1 MADGFETD
9 LTRKLHIK
17 YPIMCAGMGHV
28 TGAELCAAVS
38 NAGGIGTIGAIGM
51 SPEGCRAEV
60 KRLKTML
67 DPGPSIAGTVSF
79 GLDLLL
85 PQVGGN
91 ARKTNKDYTGGQ
103 LDALVDVMIEE
114 KVPLFVCAVG
124 IPPKWVV
131 EKLHAAGIVVMNM
144 AGAPRH
150 VTKALEVG
158 VDIICATGGEGGA
171 HSGDISTVVLVPQCA
186 DMCKG
191 KAILVGGGG
200 LFDGRGIAACFAL
213 GAQGVWVGTRFL
225 ASLEANCNKGW
236 HKAILEAQSKDT
248 RRIEIYTGRP
258 LRVIKNK
265 LNDEWANKEAEMRH
279 LLSTG
284 VVPIQQM
291 MQDGTVDH
299 RTFFGGPLSRHGQG
313 IGTRPEPGFWN
324 DVRED
329 NLWNEDVDC
338 AQAGQAIGAI
348 NEVPPAAALV
358 KSMMEELVTTLQ
370 SMGKMG
376 NQVAKPE
383 FNIDVPAA
391 KTLTLS
397 DFNDV
402 KPFVVAK
409 VAKSR
414 L

>member
-1 MADGFETD
+1 MATEFKTE
-9 LTRKLHIK
+9 LTELLGIK

-28 TGAELCAAVS
+28 TGAELASAVS

-51 SPEGCRAEV
+51 SPEGCRQECQ
-60 KRLKTML
+60 RLKAML
-67 DPGPSIAGTVSF
+67 NPGNSIAGTVPF

-131 EKLHAAGIVVMNM
+131 EKLHAAGILVMNM

-150 VTKALEVG
+150 VVKALEVG

-191 KAILVGGGG
+191 KAVLVGGGG

-248 RRIEIYTGRP
+248 RRIEIFTGRP

-265 LNDEWANKEAEMRH
+265 LTEDWANREAEMRD
-279 LLSTG
+279 LLAKG
-284 VVPIQQM
+284 VVPINQM
-291 MQDGTVDH
+291 MKDGDVDH
-299 RTFFGGPLSRHGQG
+299 RTYFGGPLSRHDQG

-324 DVRED
+324 DVRD
-329 NLWNEDVDC
+329 DDKWNTDIDC

-348 NEVPPAAALV
+348 NSVPPAAALV
-358 KSMMEELVTTLQ
+358 KSMMEELVETLQ
-370 SMGKMG
+370 SMGKLG
-376 NQVAKPE
+376 NQVASPSFDIAVPDQKALTVNDFEAKE
-383 FNIDVPAA
+383 FVLA
-391 KTLTLS
+391 K
-397 DFNDV
+397 
-402 KPFVVAK
+402 AK
-409 VAKSR
+409 